1 MVKAFFGDNE
11 NQGIGVSAKLLVI
24 DTHVHFFYIP
34 CAFRFECLNW
44 RMGPYG
50 AHTSLA
56 KVVWGQ
62 ETDFVVLFPKPRH
75 VWPQFPPIAKR
86 RAASSI
92 ANITAGAPAA
102 RYTAKALHTRPL
114 WDGDD
119 GDSGSGFS
127 SGSESTTCQGTG
139 NSRKPISFL
148 PSNMGFPLKFC

>member
-1 MVKAFFGDNE
+1 MAPIHPWPRLFEVR
-11 NQGIGVSAKLLVI
+11 KLRPSRPLPSPHLI
-24 DTHVHFFYIP
+24 QT
-34 CAFRFECLNW
+34 
-44 RMGPYG
+44 PYLMAIHG
-50 AHTSLA
+50 LESWSKVWPKDRTSK
-56 KVVWGQ
+56 KV
-62 ETDFVVLFPKPRH
+62 DHFVVLFPKPRH

-119 GDSGSGFS
+119 GDSVSGFS